1 VTVAVRMLA
10 VIVPA
15 RDEERTLPR
24 CLSALA
30 AAEIELRRRHGA
42 HAPKLRVVVVLDRCV
57 DDTALVAAQYPV
69 VETVMSVAGLVGA
82 ARAQGVRHV
91 LSSTDVP
98 ARQIWLANT
107 DADSRVPLDWLCVQF
122 EAGLAGE
129 SALLGAVRPDADGLP
144 AVWLADYLKRHPL
157 REDHGNVHG
166 ANLGVR
172 ADHYLAVG
180 GFPALSTAE
189 DVALVRALELR
200 GLRPRSSA
208 RGAVITSSRLVGR
221 APDGYAEYLREAVG

>member
-1 VTVAVRMLA
+1 MSVMITTLA
-10 VIVPA
+10 VVVPA
-15 RDEERTLPR
+15 RDEERTLPH

-42 HAPKLRVVVVLDRCV
+42 NAPQLRVVVVLDRCV
-57 DDTALVAAQYPV
+57 DDTAHVAAQHPG
-69 VETVMSVAGLVGA
+69 VETVVSLAGMVGA
-82 ARAQGVRHV
+82 ARAQGVAHV
-91 LSSTDVP
+91 LSSSSVP

-107 DADSRVPLDWLCVQF
+107 DADSRVPVDWLSVQLD
-122 EAGLAGE
+122 AALAGE
-129 SALLGAVRPDADGLP
+129 SALLGAVRPDADGLHP
-144 AVWLADYLKRHPL
+144 EWHADYLRRHPL

-180 GFPALSTAE
+180 GFPSVATAE
-189 DVALVRALELR
+189 DVALVRAMELM

-208 RGAVITSSRLVGR
+208 LAAVITSSRLVGR
-221 APDGYAEYLREAVG
+221 APDGYAEFLREAVG